1 MMGISM
7 GATNQRRCKPRR
19 KGFEPEPLHIPA
31 APLDEPGER
40 NRVVDDDKPGTHVV
54 VIDIS

>member
-1 MMGISM
+1 MMSFSM

-19 KGFEPEPLHIPA
+19 KGFEPEPLHIPV
-31 APLDEPGER
+31 APPDELGER
-40 NRVVDDDKPGTHVV
+40 IPVVDEDKPGTHVV